1 MARMTKA
8 QLDEWWGNTEFWEME
23 QITGYRQD
31 DFDPED
37 GYQDFVDACDEW
49 WEKQSYS
56 NKVYLYKQFGV

>member
-23 QITGYRQD
+23 QMTGYRQY
-31 DFDPED
+31 DFNSED

>member
-1 MARMTKA
+1 MERLTKA
-8 QLDEWWGNTEFWEME
+8 QLDAWWGNTEFWEME

-56 NKVYLYKQFGV
+56 NKLYLYNQFGV

>member
-1 MARMTKA
+1 MTKA
-8 QLDEWWGNTEFWEME
+8 QLDEWWSHTEFWEME
-23 QITGYRQD
+23 QITGYKQD

-56 NKVYLYKQFGV
+56 NKIYLYNQFGV

>member
-8 QLDEWWGNTEFWEME
+8 QLDEWWGHTEFWEME
-23 QITGYRQD
+23 LMTGYRQD